1 MCDNGYVK
9 AKFGTISVEQMPEVV
24 ETNNY
29 LVVFICVGV
38 FVVLLFALSCYLR
51 NKDVKDDRN
60 WKSKYM
66 QERIKQIE
74 E

>member
-1 MCDNGYVK
+1 
-9 AKFGTISVEQMPEVV
+9 MPEVV
-24 ETNNY
+24 ESNNY

-38 FVVLLFALSCYLR
+38 FVVLLIALSCYLR